1 MESKVDKQNR
11 INWLKDRI
19 SSMEQCR
26 DEMPFGL
33 SEDEGMELAAYK
45 DSLASLTA
53 ECKYFQWK
61 WARDENAVWT
71 TTPIEKLSDAVSAF
85 GEDGENVTYR
95 MLFTAPPVPEIKLPS
110 RIENIHLRT
119 PLEVEDMWIDRFKR
133 LNGLG
138 E

>member
-1 MESKVDKQNR
+1 MDKQKR

-26 DEMPFGL
+26 DEIPFGL
-33 SEDEGMELAAYK
+33 SDDESMELSAYK

-53 ECKYFQWK
+53 EKHRFG
-61 WARDENAVWT
+61 ALDDRGDEYSL
-71 TTPIEKLSDAVSAF
+71 EF
-85 GEDGENVTYR
+85 Y
-95 MLFTAPPVPEIKLPS
+95 TAPPVPEIKLPD
-110 RIENIHLRT
+110 
-119 PLEVEDMWIDRFKR
+119 EVEISSLVSPVCDKWHQADGWNECLAETKR

>member
-1 MESKVDKQNR
+1 MDKQKR

-19 SSMEQCR
+19 SSMELCR
-26 DEMPFGL
+26 GEMPFGL
-33 SEDEGMELAAYK
+33 SEDEEMELAAYK

-53 ECKYFQWK
+53 VTIGWGL
-61 WARDENAVWT
+61 RRT
-71 TTPIEKLSDAVSAF
+71 
-85 GEDGENVTYR
+85 DGDRGYGNWLTSSPRKQDYLDYQPHAYENVP
-95 MLFTAPPVPEIKLPS
+95 LFTAPPVPEIKMPS